1 MIDIRDVR
9 FAWPGSANDVLDI
22 DSFSVDAGEHVFLQ
36 GPSGSGKTTLLSL
49 LGAVIS
55 PDHGSIHVN
64 GVDITTLR
72 GAVRDKFRVDEIGFI
87 FQMFNLIP
95 YLSPIQNVVLPCR
108 FSSGRNTAASRE
120 RSITDEAIRLLAHLG
135 LEGNIVRQRASEL
148 SVGQQQ
154 RVAAARA
161 LIGSP
166 GLLIADEPTS
176 ALDTDARVVFLQLLF
191 EECNRTGAS
200 ILFVSH
206 DQALAPQFDTTVNLS
221 VINRAGHLQDTAA
234 SQLVDSA
241 GGCA

>member
-9 FAWPGSANDVLDI
+9 FAWPGSARDVLDI
-22 DSFSVDAGEHVFLQ
+22 DSFSVGSGERVFLQ

-55 PDHGSIHVN
+55 PDHGTIHVN

-72 GAVRDKFRVDEIGFI
+72 GAVRDKFRVDEMGFI

-95 YLSPIQNVVLPCR
+95 YLSPIQNVLLPCQ
-108 FSSGRNTAASRE
+108 FSADRNKAASSK
-120 RSITDEAIRLLAHLG
+120 RSITDEAIRLLSHLG
-135 LEGNIVRQRASEL
+135 LEGDIVRQRASEL

-166 GLLIADEPTS
+166 GLIIADEPTS
-176 ALDTDARVVFLQLLF
+176 ALDADARVIFLQLLF
-191 EECNRTGAS
+191 EECKRTGAS
-200 ILFVSH
+200 LLFVSH
-206 DQALAPQFDTTVNLS
+206 DQSLAHQFDHTVNLS
-221 VINRAGHLQDTAA
+221 VINRAGRAQD
-234 SQLVDSA
+234 SSVVQA
-241 GGCA
+241 GGSA